1 MAGVQVAGDC
11 WGFGLSLWAGVRG
24 EWELGKSGVY
34 RQARVSGRRWGP
46 GRLCWAVEKETGV
59 WAVEEERCGVGRRG
73 RAVRCCAVERE
84 MVGGSSRKSSA
95 VQCGVSRKSCVVLCC
110 RCWSVGCFGRI
121 FAGAIAGLDPIGVL
135 LLAGYPLG
143 D

>member
-46 GRLCWAVEKETGV
+46 GRLCWAVKREMGCRSSRESV
-59 WAVEEERCGVGRRG
+59 SLVVEGERCCRGEEDGGVGR
-73 RAVRCCAVERE
+73 
-84 MVGGSSRKSSA
+84 
-95 VQCGVSRKSCVVLCC
+95 
-110 RCWSVGCFGRI
+110 
-121 FAGAIAGLDPIGVL
+121 
-135 LLAGYPLG
+135 
-143 D
+143 